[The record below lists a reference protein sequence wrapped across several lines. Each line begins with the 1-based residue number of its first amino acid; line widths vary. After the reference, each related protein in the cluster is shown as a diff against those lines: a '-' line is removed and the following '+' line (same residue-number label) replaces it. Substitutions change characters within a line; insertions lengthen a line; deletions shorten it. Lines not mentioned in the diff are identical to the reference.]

1 VGAAARVIPIEDLRR
16 SPSAVLFEG
25 GDDVA
30 LSVFV
35 TEFARDEGPA
45 LHTHPYPEV
54 FLVES
59 GTGAFTLGDE
69 ERTVTGGHVLVVPAL
84 MPHGFKGA
92 GDDTLRVVSIHPSG
106 TTEQTTWVPSP

>member
-1 VGAAARVIPIEDLRR
+1 MATVIPIERLRR

-25 GDDVA
+25 GADVA

-35 TEFARDEGPA
+35 TEFERGHGPS
-45 LHTHPYPEV
+45 LHVHPYPEV

-59 GTGAFTLGDE
+59 GTGAFTIGDE
-69 ERTVTGGHVLVVPAL
+69 ERIITGGHVVVVPAG

-106 TTEQTTWVPSP
+106 TTEQTWVVP